1 MIEVYNNYEIIIKII
16 TLFFFISFFIYLK
29 WNSKH
34 INKDKSYYNLV
45 WYYTC
50 NYMSMVY
57 IFASPFTFLLLHQ
70 NITFDMFVW
79 FLSSIYLVSLCIGLL
94 LLGLFTKDKVFTFN
108 SRDARYERDERK
120 RYGTER

>member
-1 MIEVYNNYEIIIKII
+1 MIEVYNNYEIIVKIL
-16 TLFFFISFFIYLK
+16 TLSFFIAFFIYLK
-29 WNSKH
+29 YISKN
-34 INKDKSYYNLV
+34 INPSKSYYNLI
-45 WYYTC
+45 WFYTC

-70 NITFDMFVW
+70 NITFEMFVW
-79 FLSSIYLVSLCIGLL
+79 FLASIYLVSLVIGLL
-94 LLGLFTKDKVFTFN
+94 LLGLFTKHKVFTFN